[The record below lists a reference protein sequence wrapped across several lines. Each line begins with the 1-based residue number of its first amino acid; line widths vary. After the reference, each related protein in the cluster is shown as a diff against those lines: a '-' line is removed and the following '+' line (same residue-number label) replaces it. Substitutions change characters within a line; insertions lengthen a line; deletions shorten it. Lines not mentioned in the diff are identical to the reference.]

1 MKILY
6 IIRGLSGS
14 GKTTLANQ
22 LSPVVY
28 SADDWFTNED
38 GEYNFNPDELFNAHK
53 HCQDNVRE
61 SMNADGKF
69 GVQFPVI
76 AVANTFSQ
84 GWEADPYFKLAEEFG
99 YSPFVIECQNTFTN
113 VHDVP
118 QETIDAMR
126 DRWESN
132 LR

>member
-38 GEYNFNPDELFNAHK
+38 GEYNFNPDELFKAHK

-69 GVQFPVI
+69 GVVE
-76 AVANTFSQ
+76 N
-84 GWEADPYFKLAEEFG
+84 YNLA
-99 YSPFVIECQNTFTN
+99 
-113 VHDVP
+113 P
-118 QETIDAMR
+118 QSAMP
-126 DRWESN
+126 DN
-132 LR
+132 Y